1 MTKKVFYTLLGVAT
15 LLVSTTACNRSAAP
29 EEQKYAHVT
38 AAFSGN
44 SSGPRA
50 LFVGGDAKDSPSKIK
65 WGEVN
70 ENLPMLV
77 YLPTGTETKAKQTTL
92 KLKSANKGDLTI
104 PYEDTNVKD
113 NKVKYFATS
122 GANTKNATK
131 GAFITN
137 ASTSLPLR
145 AVIHTEVANGG
156 KVDMSNPEVG
166 WPLISSYK
174 NDEVSHLWSSVNV
187 NGGGSVDFRLFGN
200 MFLIEFNNLL
210 GEEGYDA
217 NSKDQDESKHPQLI
231 VESNGMAFGG
241 SHFTNDVYA
250 DDPKPWTIQ
259 ANNSVNKVTYV
270 LSDLDFSSGAKR
282 QVVPVWFRPMKPTD
296 NKPFN
301 ITITWRV
308 FNKKTGLWDESVQKL
323 KSKAKI
329 QPNGTIFPKNDGC
342 HFRTNGGVAPKIG
355 VEFGSNSFFTVD
367 INIPPF
373 D

>member
-15 LLVSTTACNRSAAP
+15 LLVSTTACNRSVAP
-29 EEQKYAHVT
+29 EELKYAHVT

-137 ASTSLPLR
+137 ASSSLPLC
-145 AVIHTEVANGG
+145 AVIRTEVANEG
-156 KVDMSNPEVG
+156 KVDMTNPEVG

-174 NDEVSHLWSSVNV
+174 KGEVSHLWSSVDV

-270 LSDLDFSSGAKR
+270 LSDLDFSTGAKR

-308 FNKKTGLWDESVQKL
+308 YNKVTGDWDESVQKL

-329 QPNGTIFPKNDGC
+329 QANGTIFPKNDGC

>member
-1 MTKKVFYTLLGVAT
+1 MTKKVFYTLLGAT
-15 LLVSTTACNRSAAP
+15 MLLVSTTSCDRSATP
-29 EEQKYAHVT
+29 EELKYAHVT

-77 YLPTGTETKAKQTTL
+77 YLPTSTEVNAMQTNL

-104 PYEDTNVKD
+104 PYQDTNVKD

-137 ASTSLPLR
+137 ASSSLPLR
-145 AVIHTEVANGG
+145 AVVRTELANGG
-156 KVDMSNPEVG
+156 KVDMTNPEVG

-174 NDEVSHLWSSVNV
+174 KGELSHLWSSVDV
-187 NGGGSVDFRLFGN
+187 NGGGTIDFRLFGN
-200 MFLIEFNNLL
+200 MFLIEFDNLL
-210 GEEGYDA
+210 GEEDYDA
-217 NSKDQDESKHPQLI
+217 NSKDTDKTKHPQLI

-241 SHFTNDVYA
+241 SHFTNDVYS
-250 DDPKPWTIQ
+250 DDLKPWTIQ
-259 ANNSVNKVTYV
+259 ANNAVNKVTYV
-270 LSDLDFSSGAKR
+270 LSDLDFSTGAKR

-308 FNKKTGLWDESVQKL
+308 YNKKTGDWDESVQKL

-329 QPNGTIFPKNDGC
+329 QANGTIFPKDDGC
-342 HFRTNGGVAPKIG
+342 HFRTNGGVTPKIG

-367 INIPPF
+367 INILPF